1 MSGFRVFKAQ
11 VPIEWSQ
18 SLYIALSERY
28 AWNQEASQAYNLRLW
43 DFADTTALFCIPT
56 LHPLEE
62 WFNRFSFVI
71 RHIPL
76 SSMVLTWLFF
86 LGNTL
91 WRMVVVE
98 TEEMYKARKRS
109 GGQPQSS
116 PAATCCQSFKP
127 CNRFIQHVL
136 IISEDGKALQ
146 PDNHVTLFKNDLH
159 L

>member
-28 AWNQEASQAYNLRLW
+28 AWNQEAPQAYNLRLW
-43 DFADTTALFCIPT
+43 DFADTTAL
-56 LHPLEE
+56 
-62 WFNRFSFVI
+62 
-71 RHIPL
+71 
-76 SSMVLTWLFF
+76 
-86 LGNTL
+86 
-91 WRMVVVE
+91 MVVVE
-98 TEEMYKARKRS
+98 TEEMYKACKRS